1 MAPQTNDKT
10 FSLPQEFSLKNLI
23 CVPFREVFIVY
34 TSQNLQINSL
44 VSKYPLVVLNNFFFA
59 TESQMMLNK
68 SISPRCFNKDF
79 FIKLQL

>member
-10 FSLPQEFSLKNLI
+10 FSLPQEVPLKNLI

-44 VSKYPLVVLNNFFFA
+44 VSKYPLVVLNNFFLP
-59 TESQMMLNK
+59 LNRK
-68 SISPRCFNKDF
+68 
-79 FIKLQL
+79 

>member
-10 FSLPQEFSLKNLI
+10 FSLPQEVYLKNLI

-44 VSKYPLVVLNNFFFA
+44 VSKYPLVVLNNFFLP
-59 TESQMMLNK
+59 LNRK
-68 SISPRCFNKDF
+68 
-79 FIKLQL
+79 

>member
-10 FSLPQEFSLKNLI
+10 FSLPQEVSLKNLI

-44 VSKYPLVVLNNFFFA
+44 VSKYPLVVLNNFFFLP
-59 TESQMMLNK
+59 LNRK
-68 SISPRCFNKDF
+68 
-79 FIKLQL
+79 

>member
-44 VSKYPLVVLNNFFFA
+44 VSKYPLVL
-59 TESQMMLNK
+59 
-68 SISPRCFNKDF
+68 
-79 FIKLQL
+79 